1 MRTAQVAGGGNDV
14 IPERRKFSWK
24 PVCRTLQHHS
34 RLHWDSS
41 ATERASRS
49 FVCSDTLAGNCRN
62 KPGNPEN
69 IRGCMANKKLAFK
82 P

>member
-1 MRTAQVAGGGNDV
+1 MRLAQVAAGNDV

-41 ATERASRS
+41 ATERASRP
-49 FVCSDTLAGNCRN
+49 FVCSDTSPAIAGTGLATPKTFGVAGQTRD
-62 KPGNPEN
+62 
-69 IRGCMANKKLAFK
+69 
-82 P
+82 